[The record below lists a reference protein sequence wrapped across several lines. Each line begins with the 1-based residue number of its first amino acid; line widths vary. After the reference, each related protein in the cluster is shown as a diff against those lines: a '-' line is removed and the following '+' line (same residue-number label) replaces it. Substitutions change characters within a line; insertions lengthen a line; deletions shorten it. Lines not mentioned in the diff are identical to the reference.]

1 MENRAVSI
9 TSLKIAVPILCIAAA
24 LAMAPLASANSIT
37 FNLSSNNLGISGSI
51 GTVTIADVGLNQVD
65 VTISMNAGFSVKLN
79 GGDIA
84 FNGPSSLSLSSVSNL
99 KAYLT
104 AGSEFSGLD
113 FQHIRTSQ
121 NMSEFGTYAFDFANC
136 QGQGGGIV
144 SADKVTF
151 TLTASGLSASQF
163 TGVVLHFCN
172 ESGSNCGTNT
182 GFAAGSPETTVVP
195 EPGSLGLMGT
205 GLVGLGGL
213 IRRRLRSKTV

>member
-1 MENRAVSI
+1 MRI

-24 LAMAPLASANSIT
+24 LAMVPMASANSIT

-51 GTVTIADVGLNQVD
+51 GTVTIANAGSNQVD

-84 FNGPSSLSLSSVSNL
+84 FNGPSDLSLSSVSNL
-99 KAYLT
+99 AASLT
-104 AGSEFSGLD
+104 GGGSFSGLH
-113 FQHIRTSQ
+113 FQQFRTSQ
-121 NMSEFGTYAFDFANC
+121 NMSIFGTFAFDFANVK
-136 QGQGGGIV
+136 GQGGGVV

-151 TLTASGLSASQF
+151 TLTAPGLSASQF
-163 TGVVLHFCN
+163 TGVVLHFCT
-172 ESGSNCGTNT
+172 ESGSNCGPDT
-182 GFAAGSPETTVVP
+182 GFAGSESTVVP

-213 IRRRLRSKTV
+213 IRRRLLSRTV